1 MVSDVSDQNLDIGT
15 FLPNKTLFWG
25 LAGFVEYGIKPASFL
40 LGAANTPVVM
50 AVTASDIVTFDMI
63 DGKVLD
69 SGENVLENLTE
80 EEHTEVNSIATL
92 LQSAKENSLD
102 DFENDP
108 NTEHAACHKTLSET
122 KLDRLAGKNSA
133 QATTYQTRWAVIII
147 KDKY

>member
-1 MVSDVSDQNLDIGT
+1 MVSHVSDQNLDIGT

-92 LQSAKENSLD
+92 LESAKENSFLKQILKMIQILD
-102 DFENDP
+102 MLL
-108 NTEHAACHKTLSET
+108 AT
-122 KLDRLAGKNSA
+122 KLCQKLN
-133 QATTYQTRWAVIII
+133 
-147 KDKY
+147 